1 MPIFHCGPYVKCMT
15 KKNIMPHLESHMHII
30 RKKYQIFS
38 KPAEKFL
45 EILKN
50 ILNRAEKDDHNSH
63 LSHYS
68 M

>member
-1 MPIFHCGPYVKCMT
+1 MT

-50 ILNRAEKDDHNSH
+50 ILNGAEKDDHNSH

-68 M
+68 I